1 MLEDAVKTRTIPA
14 WQVLLL
20 GPVGAMLFLTIGS
33 LVLGF
38 ATMYFPG
45 PDSINVVT
53 IAYVVAIAHVNA
65 VLTTPLYMAFV
76 LLLVGTMLWGTG
88 RWVTPTL
95 ILAPVGAALSLVVHY
110 MTAAPNS
117 SLRILDVIATAATA
131 LTIVGAEMYFAS
143 HPRIS
148 DDKALATDATQ

>member
-1 MLEDAVKTRTIPA
+1 VKARTIPA

-20 GPVGAMLFLTIGS
+20 GPLGAMLFLTLGS

-53 IAYVVAIAHVNA
+53 IAYVVGIAHVNA
-65 VLTTPLYMAFV
+65 MLTTPLYIAFV

-95 ILAPVGAALSLVVHY
+95 IIATVGAALSLVVHY
-110 MTAAPNS
+110 MTAAPNT
-117 SLRILDVIATAATA
+117 SLRVLDVIATAATA
-131 LTIVGAEMYFAS
+131 LSIVGAEMYFRS
-143 HPRIS
+143 HPRIAK
-148 DDKALATDATQ
+148 DKALVTDATQ

>member
-1 MLEDAVKTRTIPA
+1 MKARTIPA

-20 GPVGAMLFLTIGS
+20 GPLGAMLFLTLGS

-53 IAYVVAIAHVNA
+53 IAYVVGIAHVNA
-65 VLTTPLYMAFV
+65 VLTTPLYIAFV

-95 ILAPVGAALSLVVHY
+95 IIATVGAALSLVVHY
-110 MTAAPNS
+110 MTAAPNT
-117 SLRILDVIATAATA
+117 SLRVLDVIATAATA
-131 LTIVGAEMYFAS
+131 LSIVGAEMYFMS
-143 HPRIS
+143 HPRIAK
-148 DDKALATDATQ
+148 DKALVTDATQ